1 MINERREAE
10 SGLKTRSLT
19 LAALFAALMIA
30 GAYISL
36 PTPVV
41 PITFQP
47 FFSVLAGAV
56 LGPRLGSMA
65 MGAYIAIGLA
75 GVPVFAGF
83 TGGIGKVLTPT
94 FGFIIG
100 FLAAAALAGAI
111 TERADAGFGRVAAA
125 SAAGIAAI
133 YAIGAPYM
141 YIVFTLV
148 SGRDVTLAATA
159 AAMLPF
165 FLKDLVL
172 SLAASGI
179 ALRIIPLSKR
189 LAKQ

>member
-1 MINERREAE
+1 M
-10 SGLKTRSLT
+10 KVRSLT

-47 FFSVLAGAV
+47 FFSVLAGTV
-56 LGPRLGSMA
+56 LGPRLASMA

-94 FGFIIG
+94 FGFVIG

-111 TERADAGFGRVAAA
+111 VGNSDAGYRRVAAA
-125 SAAGIAAI
+125 SAAGISGI
-133 YAIGAPYM
+133 YAIGVPYM
-141 YIVFTLV
+141 YLVLTLV
-148 SGRDVTLAATA
+148 SGRDVTFGATA

-165 FLKDLVL
+165 FLKDLIL

-179 ALRIIPLSKR
+179 AVRIIPISKK
-189 LAKQ
+189 LAGG

>member
-1 MINERREAE
+1 M
-10 SGLKTRSLT
+10 KVRSLT
-19 LAALFAALMIA
+19 LAALFTALMIA

-41 PITFQP
+41 PLTFQP

-56 LGPRLGSMA
+56 LGPKLASMA
-65 MGAYIAIGLA
+65 VGAYIAIGLA

-94 FGFIIG
+94 FGFILG
-100 FLAAAALAGAI
+100 FLAAAALSGAI
-111 TERADAGFGRVAAA
+111 AAKSDAGLARIAAA

-133 YAIGAPYM
+133 YAIGVPYM
-141 YIVFTLV
+141 YFMFTLV
-148 SGRDVTLAATA
+148 SGKDVTLAATA

-165 FLKDLVL
+165 LAKDVAL

-179 ALRIIPLSKR
+179 AVRVIPVSRR
-189 LAKQ
+189 LVRQ

>member
-1 MINERREAE
+1 M
-10 SGLKTRSLT
+10 
-19 LAALFAALMIA
+19 AALFTALMIA

-56 LGPRLGSMA
+56 LGPKLASMA

-94 FGFIIG
+94 FGFIVG
-100 FLAAAALAGAI
+100 FMAAAAISGAI
-111 TERADAGFGRVAAA
+111 AAKPDAGYARVAAA
-125 SAAGIAAI
+125 SAAGMAAI
-133 YAIGAPYM
+133 YVVGVPYM
-141 YIVFTLV
+141 YLVLTLV
-148 SGRDVTLAATA
+148 SGKDVTLAATA

-165 FLKDLVL
+165 FVKDVVL

-179 ALRIIPLSKR
+179 AVRIIPISRR
-189 LAKQ
+189 LARQ

>member
-1 MINERREAE
+1 
-10 SGLKTRSLT
+10 
-19 LAALFAALMIA
+19 LAALFTALMIA

-56 LGPRLGSMA
+56 LGPKLASMA

-94 FGFIIG
+94 FGFILG
-100 FLAAAALAGAI
+100 FMAAAALSGAI
-111 TERADAGFGRVAAA
+111 AAKPDAGYARVASA
-125 SAAGIAAI
+125 SAAGMAAI
-133 YAIGAPYM
+133 YAVGVPYM
-141 YIVFTLV
+141 YIALTLV
-148 SGRDVTLAATA
+148 SGKDVTLAATA

-165 FLKDLVL
+165 FAKDLVL

-179 ALRIIPLSKR
+179 AVRIIPISRR
-189 LAKQ
+189 LARQ